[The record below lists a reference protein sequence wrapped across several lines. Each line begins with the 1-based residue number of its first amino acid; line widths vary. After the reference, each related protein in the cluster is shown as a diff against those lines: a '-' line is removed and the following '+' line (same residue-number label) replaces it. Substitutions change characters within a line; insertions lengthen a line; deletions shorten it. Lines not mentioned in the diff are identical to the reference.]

1 MLSAVAA
8 TTLSWQAGA
17 TSSLVAGPVAGTVA
31 GRSPLR
37 AAVRA
42 LVDDKAEVEEYFNNV
57 GFERWNKIYSEDGEV
72 NKVQLDIRTGHGI
85 TVEKVLGWVD
95 QDGTAKA
102 GETFCDAGCGVGS
115 LAIPLATRG
124 ATVIASDI
132 SEAMQTEAAQR
143 AAAAGV
149 AERTTFS
156 TSDLENLSG
165 KYDTVTCIDVMIHY
179 PPEKMAEMVKHL
191 GSVADKRLIISFAP
205 DTWQR
210 SRSTC
215 AGAQAAAQAV
225 AVACGQRLTSP
236 ARRWSPPPFQLRL
249 CSCCRYYRGLKAFGG
264 LFPGPSKTTRA
275 YLHPEENVVNA
286 LLVRTLHCTC
296 TAPALHCLCAACV
309 LPVCCLCTARALR
322 VRARMLHVCTACAL
336 HLRVALGYRVRP
348 LSPLHRRRASSWSV
362 RR

>member
-179 PPEKMAEMVKHL
+179 PEDKMAEMVSGLASK
-191 GSVADKRLIISFAP
+191 ANKRLIISFAP
-205 DTWQR
+205 DTW
-210 SRSTC
+210 
-215 AGAQAAAQAV
+215 
-225 AVACGQRLTSP
+225 
-236 ARRWSPPPFQLRL
+236 
-249 CSCCRYYRGLKAFGG
+249 YYRALKKIGELA
-264 LFPGPSKTTRA
+264 PGPSKTTRA
-275 YLHPEENVVNA
+275 YLHSEESVVDA
-286 LLVRTLHCTC
+286 LDAAGFELSRTEMTGTSFYFSRLLE
-296 TAPALHCLCAACV
+296 AKKKA
-309 LPVCCLCTARALR
+309 
-322 VRARMLHVCTACAL
+322 
-336 HLRVALGYRVRP
+336 
-348 LSPLHRRRASSWSV
+348 
-362 RR
+362 